1 MCDVSAN
8 VEVQLQLRYPYVRH
22 YSCEQVRTFG
32 HSTVF
37 SCRIRHLIC
46 WRVEDVLSSTSSD
59 CSSLSVSVI
68 FSGELSPGRVF
79 SCFWQSLHV
88 YTVSNRLIQ
97 YSEYSMT
104 ASCKK
109 VQTCYDATSNLQECM
124 VQVWLCAILYCTTLR
139 SYKII
144 RPFGI
149 WAATASATA
158 SATATATENETESW
172 NWKLKK
178 TESSTWIFNLN
189 IQLESSTWI
198 FIEYSANLEIDDDD
212 ERIFFRIFASTIMT
226 RMVTLTRHKLFRAQS

>member
-1 MCDVSAN
+1 M
-8 VEVQLQLRYPYVRH
+8 
-22 YSCEQVRTFG
+22 
-32 HSTVF
+32 
-37 SCRIRHLIC
+37 
-46 WRVEDVLSSTSSD
+46 
-59 CSSLSVSVI
+59 I

-198 FIEYSANLEIDDDD
+198 FNLNLH
-212 ERIFFRIFASTIMT
+212 RIFSESRDWWRRRTNLLSNLRKYDYDSYGHTDKT
-226 RMVTLTRHKLFRAQS
+226 